1 MTAAYFTDSCCDLP
15 HSYAEERDLT
25 IVPMSYRV
33 DGVDYVDDYGLSLSY
48 HDFYEKLRA
57 GIPSSTSQVT
67 SAQYEAALRLPWR
80 PDGTSFA
87 SPSPPRCPAP
97 MRARCWPSATWRSA
111 IPAAASM

>member
-67 SAQYEAALRLPWR
+67 SAQYEAAFTPALEAGR
-80 PDGTSFA
+80 TSFA
-87 SPSPPRCPAP
+87 SPFPPRCPAP
-97 MRARCWPSATWRSA
+97 MRAHCWPSATWRSA
-111 IPAAASM
+111 IPAVASM